1 MSQSPNPAASQQL
14 TLLLALATKFLSAGR
29 ASDAI
34 APLRDAA
41 LLQPSNPIL
50 QHDLGLACLE
60 VGRVPDAVAALQ
72 QAVAGDPRYA
82 DAHFRLGIALEKL
95 GDIDGALSAYD
106 RATKLLP
113 SLAEAWFRSGA
124 LAYILGDREQA
135 IGCFRR
141 AAITGDRNSF
151 GRLGKARALLIEDR
165 NEEAEQVFRETLVA
179 DPRNAMAYDLLG
191 NLLSEIGRFDEAR
204 ACFERAIA
212 IAPPLAGSYYELVR
226 CRPVTSDDDGL
237 LQGMQAALATP
248 GLEAGQRLRLH
259 LAIGKAAEDL
269 GDYGLA
275 MQHFDAAD
283 VVRRG
288 SGSFDSATFSIEI
301 DRLIARYTREWIGQ
315 ARELGSSDATPVL
328 ILGMPRSGTT
338 LVEQIVS
345 AHPVVRGGG
354 ELHFWNQRGAE
365 WHRSVADGNDMLF
378 VDGEFLAK
386 AVADYLGVLRAIAP
400 AAARVTDKMP
410 FNFLWAGLI
419 HVAFPRAIII
429 HCRRA
434 AIDTA
439 LSIHQ
444 THFRPGLAFPTGG
457 AELVAYFRDYQRL
470 IDHWRSVLPADR
482 FIEIDYEDL
491 TRTPEPVIRRIIEV
505 CGLAWHDACL
515 RPESNPRAVNT
526 PSKWQAR
533 QPIYRTSVAR
543 WRRYEPWLGP
553 LRALVDVQQRMTGR
567 CPRVSQ
573 ANAKQVHQNN
583 FHRPFIFES
592 NIVNY
597 RCLIFRLF
605 GNGS

>member
-1 MSQSPNPAASQQL
+1 
-14 TLLLALATKFLSAGR
+14 LATKLLRAGR
-29 ASDAI
+29 PADAI

-41 LLQPSNPIL
+41 LLQPSNPII

-60 VGRVPDAVAALQ
+60 VGRVSDAIAALQ
-72 QAVAGDPRYA
+72 RAVASNPRYT
-82 DAHFRLGIALEKL
+82 DAHFRLGTALEKM
-95 GDIDGALSAYD
+95 GDIGGAIAAYD

-113 SLAEAWFRSGA
+113 SLAEAWFRAGA
-124 LAYILGDREQA
+124 LAYILGHRDQA

-141 AAITGDRNSF
+141 AAATGDRNSF
-151 GRLGKARALLIEDR
+151 GRLGKARALLTEDR
-165 NEEAEQVFRETLVA
+165 NREAERVLRETLVA

-191 NLLSEIGRFDEAR
+191 NLLSEFGRFDEAR

-212 IAPPLAGSYYELVR
+212 VAPLLAGNYYELVR

-237 LQGMQAALATP
+237 LQEMQAALATP
-248 GLEAGQRLRLH
+248 GLETVQRLRVH

-269 GDYGLA
+269 GDYALA

-283 VVRRG
+283 DVRRG
-288 SGSFDSATFSIEI
+288 TVRFDSAAFSTEI
-301 DRLIARYTREWIGQ
+301 DRLIARCTPEWI
-315 ARELGSSDATPVL
+315 ARAPELGSSDATPVL
-328 ILGMPRSGTT
+328 IIGMPRSGTT

-345 AHPVVRGGG
+345 MHPEVGAGA

-365 WHRSVADGNDMLF
+365 WHRSDAAGNETAF
-378 VDGEFLAK
+378 VVSEFLAK
-386 AVADYLGVLRAIAP
+386 AAADYLGVLRAIAP
-400 AAARVTDKMP
+400 KAARVTDKMP

-419 HVAFPRAIII
+419 HMAFPRSVII

-439 LSIHQ
+439 LSVHQ

-482 FIEIDYEDL
+482 FIEVDYEDL
-491 TRTPEPVIRRIIEV
+491 TRAPEPVVRRIIAA
-505 CGLAWHDACL
+505 CGLAWDDACL
-515 RPESNPRAVNT
+515 RPECNPRAVNT

-533 QPIYRTSVAR
+533 QPIYRTSIAR

-553 LRALVDVQQRMTGR
+553 LRALVDD
-567 CPRVSQ
+567 
-573 ANAKQVHQNN
+573 
-583 FHRPFIFES
+583 
-592 NIVNY
+592 
-597 RCLIFRLF
+597 
-605 GNGS
+605 GSEPDADIARS